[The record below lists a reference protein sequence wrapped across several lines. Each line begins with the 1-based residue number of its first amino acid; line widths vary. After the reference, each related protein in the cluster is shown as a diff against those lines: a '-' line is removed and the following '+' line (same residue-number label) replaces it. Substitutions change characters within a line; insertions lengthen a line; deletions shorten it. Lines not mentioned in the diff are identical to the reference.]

1 MQNPPRSKLATNLRM
16 TVTSKVVGSTL
27 VALTCNLPHLSM
39 RSDDTAKRILL
50 VFMMQLHI
58 PCSRW
63 QQPVLCWLHA
73 SGLGNSCSLSSP
85 AQCHQQHVGCG
96 WKVRRH
102 SANRHQYSFR
112 NDVWVQAHISNTTAH
127 PDTMLDVSG
136 SCAAAVVTQ
145 VVGLCL
151 RHELCVQR
159 RIWPACLLPRV
170 LQHPF
175 QGREGIRQQVQTLEP
190 HLPAVCSRRKKAY
203 WRHL

>member
-1 MQNPPRSKLATNLRM
+1 MASTHHGVQIMHNPPRSKLATNLRM

-27 VALTCNLPHLSM
+27 VALTCNLPTLSM
-39 RSDDTAKRILL
+39 RSDDTAQRILL

-136 SCAAAVVTQ
+136 S
-145 VVGLCL
+145 L
-151 RHELCVQR
+151 RRCCCDSGCGAMPQARTVRSKTHM
-159 RIWPACLLPRV
+159 ACLFITQSTSTPL
-170 LQHPF
+170 
-175 QGREGIRQQVQTLEP
+175 
-190 HLPAVCSRRKKAY
+190 SRS
-203 WRHL
+203 